1 MRPCTLK
8 HASNIDIFTKLND
21 FALKYGSG
29 SIDKYTNL
37 FREMQQ
43 NREVISKISTL
54 KSLTSDQISEQ
65 KHILTSYI
73 NQLIV
78 IKSKILFGK
87 ESYSCKIDFAWTDTI
102 KENKWKSHKI
112 NFEYYNAL
120 YNLAVIYYMTGLEIG
135 ANSKEE
141 KSIKR
146 DAVNNFKKAVC
157 IFRLIKDEAF
167 SSIDQSELPYDLYP
181 THLDY
186 CEKLSSIAGQ
196 KYILQIAEITSKNE
210 FLLHAKLLNNIVDN
224 YAKAYSLSNTSP
236 NSYGGSSEFR
246 NYLNN
251 RISFYKY
258 LMYSKMKDNALKK
271 FNEIGDSYGEAL
283 YFQGMGVQ
291 ELINC
296 QQTIKDCGSHV
307 NIQNFSNTLL
317 KEQALGQDL
326 YEKNDKIY
334 HQPMPKPG
342 SIKIEKKDLM
352 NPTLPEDLFIGENKK
367 KFKDKFNQLNAGL
380 DTLVPQST
388 REQIHNFRNKVDSY
402 LRENIGQCETE
413 KSIIFFIQ
421 NLGLPMHLIERKK
434 DGEKSMGRFPIPLWE
449 KINKIQQM
457 GGVMGLNGKMQ
468 GIMNKSNYLI
478 NQCQHTLSSFK
489 KEEADDTQQRQKY
502 GDSCWLRKPSNEI
515 NFKYIGAIQNYIQNL
530 QNTSKFDK
538 KQQDDIIKMAKDFE
552 VLGLS
557 KEKLEKNIPGDKSG
571 LNKLSA
577 DEETIKNEIT
587 KLYNL
592 KDQCMDIINPIY
604 EELNN
609 DENIIPIF
617 VSILESKTTE
627 EAVFKKYK
635 EDYDSKIQ
643 KLKEITEEVKK
654 QKNEVSKVVQKYGL
668 KISGN
673 NGYGISDEAK
683 QYFNNLEQKA
693 QSFLHILEKIQ
704 KGENYYNGLYK
715 NIDETIKAS
724 NKWMISRNE
733 EKKTLI
739 DAINKGQIRPNKS
752 STSSFF

>member
-326 YEKNDKIY
+326 YEKNEKIY

-592 KDQCMDIINPIY
+592 KDQCMEIINPIY

-627 EAVFKKYK
+627 EAVFKKFK

-704 KGENYYNGLYK
+704 KGENYYNGLYQ

>member
-317 KEQALGQDL
+317 KEQALGQNL
-326 YEKNDKIY
+326 YEKNEKIY

-592 KDQCMDIINPIY
+592 KDQCMEIINPIY

-627 EAVFKKYK
+627 EAVFKKFK

-704 KGENYYNGLYK
+704 KGENYYNGLYQ

>member
-326 YEKNDKIY
+326 YEKNEKIY

-627 EAVFKKYK
+627 EAVFKKFK

-704 KGENYYNGLYK
+704 KGENYYNGLYQ

>member
-317 KEQALGQDL
+317 KEQAFGQDL
-326 YEKNDKIY
+326 YEKNEKIY

-530 QNTSKFDK
+530 ENTSKFDK

-627 EAVFKKYK
+627 EAVFKKFK

-704 KGENYYNGLYK
+704 KGENYYNGLYQ

>member
-326 YEKNDKIY
+326 YEKNEKIY

-627 EAVFKKYK
+627 EAVFKKFK

-704 KGENYYNGLYK
+704 KGENYYNGLYQ

-752 STSSFF
+752 NTSSFF

>member
-1 MRPCTLK
+1 
-8 HASNIDIFTKLND
+8 
-21 FALKYGSG
+21 
-29 SIDKYTNL
+29 
-37 FREMQQ
+37 
-43 NREVISKISTL
+43 
-54 KSLTSDQISEQ
+54 
-65 KHILTSYI
+65 
-73 NQLIV
+73 
-78 IKSKILFGK
+78 
-87 ESYSCKIDFAWTDTI
+87 
-102 KENKWKSHKI
+102 
-112 NFEYYNAL
+112 
-120 YNLAVIYYMTGLEIG
+120 
-135 ANSKEE
+135 
-141 KSIKR
+141 
-146 DAVNNFKKAVC
+146 
-157 IFRLIKDEAF
+157 
-167 SSIDQSELPYDLYP
+167 
-181 THLDY
+181 
-186 CEKLSSIAGQ
+186 
-196 KYILQIAEITSKNE
+196 
-210 FLLHAKLLNNIVDN
+210 
-224 YAKAYSLSNTSP
+224 
-236 NSYGGSSEFR
+236 
-246 NYLNN
+246 
-251 RISFYKY
+251 
-258 LMYSKMKDNALKK
+258 
-271 FNEIGDSYGEAL
+271 
-283 YFQGMGVQ
+283 
-291 ELINC
+291 
-296 QQTIKDCGSHV
+296 
-307 NIQNFSNTLL
+307 
-317 KEQALGQDL
+317 
-326 YEKNDKIY
+326 
-334 HQPMPKPG
+334 
-342 SIKIEKKDLM
+342 
-352 NPTLPEDLFIGENKK
+352 
-367 KFKDKFNQLNAGL
+367 
-380 DTLVPQST
+380 
-388 REQIHNFRNKVDSY
+388 
-402 LRENIGQCETE
+402 
-413 KSIIFFIQ
+413 
-421 NLGLPMHLIERKK
+421 MHLIERKK

-627 EAVFKKYK
+627 EAVFKKFK

-704 KGENYYNGLYK
+704 KGENYYNGLYQ

>member
-43 NREVISKISTL
+43 NREVSSKISTL

-317 KEQALGQDL
+317 KEQALGQNL
-326 YEKNDKIY
+326 YEKNEKIY

-627 EAVFKKYK
+627 EAVFKKFK

-704 KGENYYNGLYK
+704 KGENYYNGLYQ

>member
-167 SSIDQSELPYDLYP
+167 SLIDQSELPYDLYP

-627 EAVFKKYK
+627 EAVFKKFK

-704 KGENYYNGLYK
+704 KGENYYNGLYQ

>member
-1 MRPCTLK
+1 
-8 HASNIDIFTKLND
+8 
-21 FALKYGSG
+21 
-29 SIDKYTNL
+29 
-37 FREMQQ
+37 
-43 NREVISKISTL
+43 
-54 KSLTSDQISEQ
+54 
-65 KHILTSYI
+65 
-73 NQLIV
+73 
-78 IKSKILFGK
+78 
-87 ESYSCKIDFAWTDTI
+87 
-102 KENKWKSHKI
+102 
-112 NFEYYNAL
+112 
-120 YNLAVIYYMTGLEIG
+120 
-135 ANSKEE
+135 
-141 KSIKR
+141 
-146 DAVNNFKKAVC
+146 
-157 IFRLIKDEAF
+157 
-167 SSIDQSELPYDLYP
+167 
-181 THLDY
+181 
-186 CEKLSSIAGQ
+186 
-196 KYILQIAEITSKNE
+196 
-210 FLLHAKLLNNIVDN
+210 
-224 YAKAYSLSNTSP
+224 
-236 NSYGGSSEFR
+236 
-246 NYLNN
+246 
-251 RISFYKY
+251 
-258 LMYSKMKDNALKK
+258 MKDNALKK

-283 YFQGMGVQ
+283 YFQGMCVQ

-326 YEKNDKIY
+326 YEKNEKIY

-627 EAVFKKYK
+627 EAVFKKFK

-704 KGENYYNGLYK
+704 KGENYYNGLYQ

>member
-326 YEKNDKIY
+326 YEKNEKIY

-627 EAVFKKYK
+627 EAVFKKFK

-704 KGENYYNGLYK
+704 KGENYYNGLYQ

-724 NKWMISRNE
+724 NKWMISRKKK
-733 EKKTLI
+733 KKTLI

>member
-210 FLLHAKLLNNIVDN
+210 FLLHAKLINNIVDN

-326 YEKNDKIY
+326 YEKNEKIY

-627 EAVFKKYK
+627 EAVFKKFK

-704 KGENYYNGLYK
+704 KGENYYNGLYQ

>member
-112 NFEYYNAL
+112 NFEYYNSL

-258 LMYSKMKDNALKK
+258 LMYSKMKDNSLKK

-627 EAVFKKYK
+627 EAVFKKFK

-704 KGENYYNGLYK
+704 KGENYYNGLYQ

>member
-704 KGENYYNGLYK
+704 KGENYYNGLYQ

>member
-251 RISFYKY
+251 RISFYNY

-326 YEKNDKIY
+326 YEKNEKIY

-592 KDQCMDIINPIY
+592 KDQCMEIINPIY

-627 EAVFKKYK
+627 EAVFKKFK

-704 KGENYYNGLYK
+704 KGENYYNGLYQ

>member
-167 SSIDQSELPYDLYP
+167 SLIDQSELPYDLYP

-326 YEKNDKIY
+326 YEKNEKIY

-592 KDQCMDIINPIY
+592 KDQCMEIINPIY

-627 EAVFKKYK
+627 EAVFKKFK

-704 KGENYYNGLYK
+704 KGENYYNGLYQ